1 MKQIKKLFQ
10 ISIIFLTVFS
20 VTGCTK
26 YLKTDEGAAV
36 QNTVT
41 GQNLP
46 SNILC
51 KPTDAETLKSY
62 EEYNKTASKNKKVDI
77 DSLESCENLHIVGKK
92 YDGFWTTVFV
102 KPLAA
107 LIIKIGSLVKSYGLA
122 LILTTLLIRGVVWPF
137 TKKTAMQSEKLKQA
151 RPELD
156 KLEKKYKNVDSQNQ
170 EKMMMKSQEMMM
182 IYKKYQINPLSGCLF
197 SFIQIPLFFA
207 FYEAIS
213 RIPVIFEETFLGF
226 QLGTSPLIAV
236 TQGKYYY
243 LIFIVLIAAATYFS
257 FKLNSGA
264 AMSTEQEQQ
273 MKKMTTFMVVIMTFT
288 SFSISTGIAIYWV
301 TSNVFTIV
309 QNLLVKRMKNNA

>member
-107 LIIKIGSLVKSYGLA
+107 LIIKIGS
-122 LILTTLLIRGVVWPF
+122 
-137 TKKTAMQSEKLKQA
+137 
-151 RPELD
+151 
-156 KLEKKYKNVDSQNQ
+156 
-170 EKMMMKSQEMMM
+170 
-182 IYKKYQINPLSGCLF
+182 
-197 SFIQIPLFFA
+197 
-207 FYEAIS
+207 
-213 RIPVIFEETFLGF
+213 
-226 QLGTSPLIAV
+226 
-236 TQGKYYY
+236 
-243 LIFIVLIAAATYFS
+243 
-257 FKLNSGA
+257 
-264 AMSTEQEQQ
+264 
-273 MKKMTTFMVVIMTFT
+273 
-288 SFSISTGIAIYWV
+288 
-301 TSNVFTIV
+301 
-309 QNLLVKRMKNNA
+309 